1 MVHTNAKIKSEMERR
16 RRSSAGYG
24 TANIVRNNGMDIIRD
39 NATRSF
45 IIHGDT
51 ERERERGER

>member
-1 MVHTNAKIKSEMERR
+1 MERR